1 MSDELNPAPLA
12 DLTEAAPPAT
22 RTAPTRSP
30 RKKKSATPPAEAPGG
45 GVRC

>member
-22 RTAPTRSP
+22 RTGDSA
-30 RKKKSATPPAEAPGG
+30 KSLGG
-45 GVRC
+45 SEGRA